1 MGTFW
6 LKIAGL
12 VIVILIGIVLV
23 SVFTSSNRQ
32 TATKPREDRPE
43 QKTVYDQFKED
54 DEKFGVKY
62 ESGKA
67 AGLSSETQG
76 AEGPQPTPQTSTPLP
91 PKPTFRKLSLEEEV
105 EAQRLFEMAKAER
118 KMGRLPVM
126 GYKKMVDYC
135 REIIRRWPDS
145 EYAFQS
151 KRMLADI
158 PERYHEMYHV
168 TKEELDLSGFYK
180 NSK

>member
-12 VIVILIGIVLV
+12 VVVIVIGILLI

-32 TATKPREDRPE
+32 SAIEQKPE
-43 QKTVYDQFKED
+43 QKTVYDQFDED
-54 DEKFGVKY
+54 EEKFGIKY
-62 ESGKA
+62 ESGQA
-67 AGLSSETQG
+67 TGQSSEAQG
-76 AEGPQPTPQTSTPLP
+76 AKVPQPVPQTGTTLP

-105 EAQRLFEMAKAER
+105 EAQKLFEMAKAER

-158 PERYHEMYHV
+158 PERYQEMYHV
-168 TKEELDLSGFYK
+168 TKEELDLSVFYK